1 MATDLEKL
9 REKFPFIEGF
19 DQNLANVSAA
29 AFGGNAPTQVETP
42 EQINPTQVETPRQMS
57 GIERRSGG
65 ASDPFAFLTSGPGG
79 GRGSLGSTARP
90 TTLPTSSPTLSPTP
104 APQVP
109 VGQGTVLQTPQVPSM
124 ESVGLNPLTTE
135 PQFGGVAQTPSLQ
148 PQFDAGVAET
158 QARLGAMFGEAP
170 QTLTQLTT
178 GIEGAVMAQDA
189 QGRMRTYESQE
200 AADQALEAGMS
211 VYDQESAAREA
222 RMGDGFS
229 VRPGIDV
236 PSLDMQRKRMEAGL
250 SPTEGAPMG
259 TDMSQQQQADMLER
273 GFDPATGQKIGGGM
287 ATREALEQE
296 GLRLKN
302 AKTLAE
308 INKIMQPSQAG
319 LSDFEKEVDRKV
331 APQYLDWKQGGE
343 ARSQANIDKLS
354 GVAKDLAE
362 GQIDTR
368 NISSLLPVGSEYMN
382 TIFNPD
388 LTDAMNRIRG
398 VAFQSLRQT
407 LGAQFTEKEGKNL
420 VETYFNPALNE
431 QQNLNRL
438 NTFISTLTK
447 AHEAQK
453 GMFNYLESNNTLSGY
468 SMDSSPRAIM
478 DGLLAN
484 QGAGGSPIQ
493 GDVDVATA
501 ADEILAGK

>member
-42 EQINPTQVETPRQMS
+42 EQSNPTQTETPRQMS

-79 GRGSLGSTARP
+79 GRGSSGSTARP
-90 TTLPTSSPTLSPTP
+90 TTLPTSSPTLPPTP

-273 GFDPATGQKIGGGM
+273 GFDPATGQRIGGDM
-287 ATREALEQE
+287 SEQE
-296 GLRLKN
+296 RANLAKTKAQIETEQIRQAGMIQEIQQRGIKAKEVKSEAEAQSIGELTSYGEQINKLTGVRDEIAKLTGNRKTTEGGLGWLN
-302 AKTLAE
+302 AKLPLGSNARSVARLVKE
-308 INKIMQPSQAG
+308 IEGSTFIRGIIDAKNRGATFGP
-319 LSDFEKEVDRKV
+319 LSDQE
-331 APQYLDWKQGGE
+331 G
-343 ARSQANIDKLS
+343 ANI
-354 GVAKDLAE
+354 VAAYGKILEPDM
-362 GQIDTR
+362 R
-368 NISSLLPVGSEYMN
+368 NEDRIRAINELLG
-382 TIFNPD
+382 
-388 LTDAMNRIRG
+388 AMNSGFIGATDRHKAKYGGAIQQDAPSSATGGTIPSVEGVTIRI
-398 VAFQSLRQT
+398 
-407 LGAQFTEKEGKNL
+407 K
-420 VETYFNPALNE
+420 
-431 QQNLNRL
+431 
-438 NTFISTLTK
+438 
-447 AHEAQK
+447 
-453 GMFNYLESNNTLSGY
+453 
-468 SMDSSPRAIM
+468 
-478 DGLLAN
+478 
-484 QGAGGSPIQ
+484 
-493 GDVDVATA
+493 
-501 ADEILAGK
+501 